1 MPEDARIITAPVFPL
16 NTVLFPRMPLPL
28 QIFEPRYKAM
38 LTDIAHRDNRFAVA
52 LIEEGEEVGGS
63 AVPYSVACL
72 AEVTNVQGLPDGRL
86 LLMAQGVARVRILST
101 DDTARPYLVGSMQL
115 WPEEP
120 DAVNDSL
127 VERAA
132 RLFAGY
138 AADVMSIAGEEATEI
153 TLPGDPT
160 LLSYV
165 LAAGLQID
173 AATRQRLLETAGPD
187 GRLRTEVEI
196 LEHEAP
202 LMRALAAAPRPRDDG
217 DAIPF
222 SRN

>member
-1 MPEDARIITAPVFPL
+1 MSKDATIITAPVFPL

-28 QIFEPRYKAM
+28 QIFEPRYKTM
-38 LTDIAHRDNRFAVA
+38 LTDIARRDNRFAVA
-52 LIEEGEEVGGS
+52 LIENGVEVGGN

-72 AEVTNVQGLPDGRL
+72 AEVTNVQRLSDGRF

-101 DDTARPYLVGSMQL
+101 DDATRPYLVGSMQL

-120 DAVNDSL
+120 DVVSDEL

-132 RLFAGY
+132 GLFAGY
-138 AADVMSIAGEEATEI
+138 AADVISIAGEQAQEI
-153 TLPGDPT
+153 TLPGDPS

-173 AATRQRLLETAGPD
+173 VGTRQRLLETAGPD
-187 GRLRTEVEI
+187 SRLRTEVSI
-196 LEHEAP
+196 LEREAL
-202 LMRALAAAPRPRDDG
+202 LMHALAAAPRPPAE
-217 DAIPF
+217 DADIPF

>member
-1 MPEDARIITAPVFPL
+1 MPEEARIITAPVFPL

-38 LTDIAHRDNRFAVA
+38 LTDIGRRDNRFAVA
-52 LIEEGEEVGGS
+52 LIEEGEEVGGP
-63 AVPYSVACL
+63 ALPYSVACL
-72 AEVTNVQGLPDGRL
+72 AEVMHAESLPDGRF
-86 LLMAQGVARVRILST
+86 LLMAQGLARVRILTT
-101 DDTARPYLVGSMQL
+101 DDAEKPYLVGSMQL

-120 DAVNDSL
+120 DVVSDDV

-132 RLFAGY
+132 RLFARY
-138 AADVMSIAGEEATEI
+138 ATDVMTLAGEEAQEI
-153 TLPGDPT
+153 TLPADPS

-173 AATRQRLLETAGPD
+173 VQTRQRLLETAGPNL
-187 GRLRTEVEI
+187 RLRSEIGI
-196 LEHEAP
+196 LEQEAP
-202 LMRALAAAPRPRDDG
+202 LMHALAAAPKPPEEDET
-217 DAIPF
+217 PF